1 MLYVS
6 NSAPSNQT
14 VMVLRLTSR
23 VEAACSYTEL
33 LRQHGL
39 NLIECFTLDSAQN
52 VMKDGCRVGLLIVTR
67 EDELRELDKYESF
80 VGGNRISWVGLVAQ
94 ELISMPRMR
103 QFIGEH
109 LFNFIT
115 LPAELDHIV
124 LTLRHAWG
132 MAFMRDIPQ
141 AVAHTAIQDNTDYAM
156 VGKTPEMQR
165 LFGQIQK
172 VARTDASVLIMGP
185 SGTGKE
191 LAALSIHHHSAR
203 SNSPFVAVNCGAIAP
218 QLFQSELFGYEK
230 GAFTGAT
237 QRKIGRIEAAQGGT
251 LFLDEIGDMPPDMQV
266 SLLRFLQ
273 EKTIE
278 RVGGTEPIE
287 IDVRVIA
294 ATHIDLAEAV
304 REGRFRED
312 LFYRI
317 NVVCINMPPLAD
329 RGQDIED
336 IARHYFTK
344 FASMHNKSLRGFS
357 KAAMD
362 AMLSHPWP
370 GNVRELVNRVQR
382 ATVMAEGRFIQPED
396 LGFERDN
403 GFKQTMSLEDAR
415 AAAESMMIRRALS
428 QSRNQISRA
437 ASLLGVSR
445 VTLYRLIEKYNIR
458 SELMPPPRAVPQRI
472 DTGHGSTQITDIR
485 PL

>member
-1 MLYVS
+1 
-6 NSAPSNQT
+6 
-14 VMVLRLTSR
+14 MVLRLAGGRAGQPCT
-23 VEAACSYTEL
+23 YTETLKNYGLDL
-33 LRQHGL
+33 L
-39 NLIECFTLDSAQN
+39 ECFTLEAAHN
-52 VMKDGCRVGLLIVTR
+52 AVNNGCRVGLLIVTQ
-67 EDELRELDKYESF
+67 EAELAHLDKCEPF
-80 VGGNRISWVGLVAQ
+80 VSNNKISWVGLIAQ
-94 ELISMPRMR
+94 ELISMARMR
-103 QFIGEH
+103 EFIGEH

-115 LPAELDHIV
+115 LPADLDHIA

-132 MAFMRDIPQ
+132 MAFMRDVPY
-141 AVAHTAIQDNTDYAM
+141 AAAPAPLAEDNDFVM
-156 VGKTPEMQR
+156 VGQTPEMQR

-172 VARTDASVLIMGP
+172 VARTDASVLITGP

-191 LAALSIHHHSAR
+191 VAALSIHRQSAR
-203 SNSPFVAVNCGAIAP
+203 RNAPFVAVNCGAIAP

-230 GAFTGAT
+230 GAFTGAN

-251 LFLDEIGDMPPDMQV
+251 LFLDEIGDMPLDMQV
-266 SLLRFLQ
+266 NLLRFLQ

-278 RVGGTEPIE
+278 RVGGNDSIE

-294 ATHIDLAEAV
+294 ATHVDLAEAV
-304 REGRFRED
+304 RQGRFRED
-312 LFYRI
+312 LYYRI
-317 NVVCINMPPLAD
+317 NVVCMSMPPLAD

-336 IARHYFTK
+336 IAKYYFAK
-344 FASMHNKSLRGFS
+344 FASAHNRSLRGFS
-357 KAAMD
+357 KAAMN
-362 AMLSHPWP
+362 ALLSHNWP

-396 LGFERDN
+396 LGFERN
-403 GFKQTMSLEDAR
+403 ASHNQMMSLEDAR

-458 SELMPPPRAVPQRI
+458 P
-472 DTGHGSTQITDIR
+472 DIVASAR
-485 PL
+485 TPFIGNAKRDMGIHK

>member
-1 MLYVS
+1 MLNVS
-6 NSAPSNQT
+6 NSASTTQP
-14 VMVLRLTSR
+14 VLVLRLTSR
-23 VEAACSYTEL
+23 SGQPCTYSEMLKE
-33 LRQHGL
+33 QGL
-39 NLIECFTLDSAQN
+39 ALIECFTPEAAYDA
-52 VMKDGCRVGLLIVTR
+52 MRDGCRVGLLIVTQ
-67 EDELRELDKYESF
+67 ETDLAQLDKCEPF
-80 VGGNRISWVGLVAQ
+80 VSNNRISWVGLVSQ

-103 QFIGEH
+103 EFIGEH

-115 LPAELDHIV
+115 IPAELDHIV

-132 MAFMRDIPQ
+132 MAFMRDVQRGPSPQ
-141 AVAHTAIQDNTDYAM
+141 PVADDAEYIM
-156 VGKTPEMQR
+156 VGKTPQMQQ
-165 LFGQIQK
+165 LFGQLQK

-191 LAALSIHHHSAR
+191 LAALSIHRQSAR
-203 SNSPFVAVNCGAIAP
+203 RDAPFVAVNCGAIAP

-230 GAFTGAT
+230 GAFTGAH

-251 LFLDEIGDMPPDMQV
+251 LFLDEIGDMPFDMQV
-266 SLLRFLQ
+266 NLLRFLQ
-273 EKTIE
+273 EKKIE
-278 RVGGTEPIE
+278 RVGGTDSLE

-304 REGRFRED
+304 RQGRFRED
-312 LFYRI
+312 LYYRI
-317 NVVCINMPPLAD
+317 NVVCINTPPLAD

-336 IARHYFTK
+336 IAKHYFSK
-344 FASMHNKSLRGFS
+344 FASMHNRSLRGFS
-357 KAAMD
+357 KAAMN
-362 AMLSHPWP
+362 AMLSHSWP

-396 LGFERDN
+396 LGLDRNND
-403 GFKQTMSLEDAR
+403 QAQLMSLEDAR
-415 AAAESMMIRRALS
+415 AAAERVMIRRALS

-458 SELMPPPRAVPQRI
+458 PDVMPTPRAPFKGGNPQEFEI
-472 DTGHGSTQITDIR
+472 HK
-485 PL
+485 

>member
-1 MLYVS
+1 MLRVS
-6 NSAPSNQT
+6 DSAPAAQP
-14 VMVLRLTSR
+14 VLVLRLSNRSGQT
-23 VEAACSYTEL
+23 AAYTETL
-33 LRQHGL
+33 KEHGL
-39 NLIECFTLDSAQN
+39 NLIECFTLEAAQDAMQN
-52 VMKDGCRVGLLIVTR
+52 GCRVGLLIVTQ
-67 EDELRELDKYESF
+67 ESELAQLDKCEPF
-80 VGGNRISWVGLVAQ
+80 VSNNRISWVGLVAQ

-103 QFIGEH
+103 EFIGEH

-115 LPAELDHIV
+115 IPADLDHIV

-132 MAFMRDIPQ
+132 MAFMRDGQHNAAP
-141 AVAHTAIQDNTDYAM
+141 APVTNGSDFVM
-156 VGKTPEMQR
+156 VGQTSQMQQ
-165 LFGQIQK
+165 LFNQLQK
-172 VARTDASVLIMGP
+172 VARTDASVLITGP

-191 LAALSIHHHSAR
+191 IAALSIHRQSAR
-203 SNSPFVAVNCGAIAP
+203 REAPFVAVNCGAIAP

-230 GAFTGAT
+230 GAFTGAS

-251 LFLDEIGDMPPDMQV
+251 LFLDEIGDMPFDMQV
-266 SLLRFLQ
+266 NLLRFLQ

-278 RVGGTEPIE
+278 RVGGNDTLE

-304 REGRFRED
+304 KQGRFRED
-312 LFYRI
+312 LYYRI
-317 NVVCINMPPLAD
+317 NVVCISMPPLAD

-336 IARHYFTK
+336 IAKHYFAK
-344 FASMHNKSLRGFS
+344 FASMHNRSLRGFS
-357 KAAMD
+357 KAAMN
-362 AMLSHPWP
+362 ALLSHSWP

-396 LGFERDN
+396 LGLDRSSDQ
-403 GFKQTMSLEDAR
+403 GQLMSLEDAR
-415 AAAESMMIRRALS
+415 AAAERMMIRRALS

-458 SELMPPPRAVPQRI
+458 PDMATTARPPFLNN
-472 DTGHGSTQITDIR
+472 STPD
-485 PL
+485 LEAHK